1 MYHDLTQPHSPPPRQ
16 PRSVLVTLSIAQFM
30 VTLGVTAGTVALPSI
45 SRALLAVSPMRPAP
59 GVKAKAAVH

>member
-16 PRSVLVTLSIAQFM
+16 PCSVLVTLSIAQLM

-45 SRALLAVSPMRPAP
+45 SRALLAVPPVRPAP
-59 GVKAKAAVH
+59 GVKASVH